1 MHSIA
6 KHAISTDVVSK
17 TELFIIPARTAL
29 GLSRGTLIIGLST
42 AGGGLLTRLTQ
53 IIAILSRSSMKIPYK
68 GPHIIQP
75 KYQYCGLTSV

>member
-29 GLSRGTLIIGLST
+29 GCGGGTLIIGLSA
-42 AGGGLLTRLTQ
+42 AGEGGFNSLN
-53 IIAILSRSSMKIPYK
+53 SN
-68 GPHIIQP
+68 
-75 KYQYCGLTSV
+75 YCNLISK